1 MLVVATMVAL
11 GPAAALV
18 GPSQDGAAVAR
29 FVIMVLN
36 RRGSEAG
43 YCSGVVLGR
52 NAVLT
57 AAHCVPEGAAV
68 KVHFRDP
75 AGAPVLLD
83 IAEILR
89 NPGYRADAVKT
100 RQRSIDL
107 ALIRTASPL
116 PGSFEPARL
125 SHASLPP
132 VAGEAYRLAGFGLTR
147 EGDARTSGALRVDDV
162 EANQP
167 LSNVLLWAR
176 DPSGTGAGACTG
188 DSGGPVFE
196 GTDDAVAAV
205 MVWSA
210 GSGRADCGS
219 LTQAVWLDP
228 QRAWIDAVLRRWS
241 VPVQ

>member
-1 MLVVATMVAL
+1 MLAL

-36 RRGSEAG
+36 RAGSVAG

-75 AGAPVLLD
+75 AGGPVLLD
-83 IAEILR
+83 AAEIVR
-89 NPGYRADAVKT
+89 NPAYRADAVKA
-100 RQRSIDL
+100 RRRSIDL

-116 PGSFEPARL
+116 PDRFEPARL
-125 SHASLPP
+125 AREELPP
-132 VAGEAYRLAGFGLTR
+132 VAGRPYRLAGFGLTR
-147 EGDARTSGALRVDDV
+147 EGDPRTSGTLRLAAVAADR
-162 EANQP
+162 P
-167 LSNVLLWAR
+167 LSRVLLWAR

-196 GTDDAVAAV
+196 ATDDAVAAV

-210 GSGRADCGS
+210 GLGRADCGA

-228 QRAWIDAVLRRWS
+228 ERAWIETILLRWS